1 MSTHQNESH
10 QLESTSVSRR
20 HALGCLASIGIG
32 SAAFQRALAAQA
44 EGSKQVTTEMIA
56 SAEWI
61 ADIELSE
68 DERESVARALT
79 RNLRS
84 AARLREVKL
93 DAGVGPALV
102 FRPDAFFC
110 EGATESSK
118 QADMHRSRGVRF
130 SEVAKDLWPSS
141 QRDLA
146 FSNIATQASMLA
158 AGEISSRELTELY
171 LSRLQQ
177 ADPTLRLV
185 VTMLEQD
192 AVKQADASDA
202 RRRRGVA
209 RGALD
214 GIPWLA
220 KDLIAVPPH
229 KTTWGAEPFKE
240 QVRDDTATVYRRLE
254 ASGAV
259 LLAKVSLGAL
269 AWGDEWFGGKTR
281 NPWNPAQGSSGS
293 SAGSASGV
301 AAGLATFALGS
312 ETLGSIVS
320 PTRRCRTS
328 GLRGTFGRVSRHGCM
343 PLSWSMDKIG
353 PIARHVDDLAA
364 VFSQIQGPD
373 GLDPTLVD
381 RPFDWPARKRIDQL
395 RIGITGDRRAAV
407 EDQAIEK
414 LAEAGATIVEI
425 DLSSD
430 IPVDAMSFI
439 LGVEATSVFEDDF
452 RSAPDADYG
461 LWNATFRETMF
472 FSAVQYVRANRLR
485 GQLITQTQAELAK
498 VDCVVGANDLLLT
511 NLTGHPSL
519 VVACGT
525 DEITVRER
533 VESASQTLDK
543 QQPGEGER
551 EREPE
556 TKTSKVAV
564 PGVVKLTAGAYQ
576 EAMLLSIGA
585 WLQQTLPP
593 KPSQPALPSK
603 S

>member
-1 MSTHQNESH
+1 MSPQEAQSQQMNSPA
-10 QLESTSVSRR
+10 LNRR
-20 HALGCLASIGIG
+20 KALSCLASLGIG

-44 EGSKQVTTEMIA
+44 EGRKQVTAEMVA

-61 ADIELSE
+61 ADIELS
-68 DERESVARALT
+68 DDQRESVARALT

-93 DAGVGPALV
+93 DASVGPALV
-102 FRPDAFFC
+102 FRPDAFYG
-110 EGATESSK
+110 ESGAAPQEQLTKRETAST
-118 QADMHRSRGVRF
+118 QAALKLNRI
-130 SEVAKDLWPSS
+130 APNQWPSGEE
-141 QRDLA
+141 DLA

-158 AGEISSRELTELY
+158 AGEISSRHLTELY
-171 LSRLQQ
+171 LARLQQ
-177 ADPTLRLV
+177 ADPTLELV

-192 AVKQADASDA
+192 ALKQADASDA
-202 RRRRGVA
+202 RRRRGVD
-209 RGALD
+209 RGSLD

-229 KTTWGAEPFKE
+229 KTTWGAEPFKD
-240 QVRDDTATVYRRLE
+240 QVREDTATVYRRLE

-293 SAGSASGV
+293 SAGSAAGV
-301 AAGLATFALGS
+301 AAGLATFAIGS

-364 VFSQIQGPD
+364 VFAQIQGTD
-373 GLDPTLVD
+373 GLDPTLVN
-381 RPFDWPARKRIDQL
+381 RPFDWPIRKRIDQL
-395 RIGITGDRRAAV
+395 RIGITSDRCTQVEEQAV
-407 EDQAIEK
+407 EELK
-414 LAEAGATIVEI
+414 KAGATIVEL

-461 LWNATFRETMF
+461 LWNDTFRETMF

-519 VVACGT
+519 VVACGS
-525 DEITVRER
+525 DEITIGSRAQAAAATE
-533 VESASQTLDK
+533 EEAGDKSAEK
-543 QQPGEGER
+543 PMEA
-551 EREPE
+551 EP
-556 TKTSKVAV
+556 TKVAV
-564 PGVVKLTAGAYQ
+564 PGVVKLTAAAYQ
-576 EAMLLSIGA
+576 ESTLLSIGA

-593 KPSQPALPSK
+593 QPSK
-603 S
+603 PAAF